1 MTKGNRQ
8 RANPVAKPL
17 KVKKTE
23 PQKTIYQ
30 DFPIR
35 PLNTNDSN
43 QVKDMFA
50 LSNNFAA
57 LVKQFADTEMQV
69 KASKQFTSELKSKKI
84 KGPLMIRA
92 SPNVFIP
99 MRDMEKAAQN
109 IKKEVALLEKENTL
123 KRGQIE
129 HRYEEYVD
137 SIIRL
142 KRLLTKLIGDK
153 ELTTLSGHRAHDAK
167 SDEETK
173 VIFKKEFDEMSKI
186 EMQKL
191 PEEVKEAIAKDKAKN
206 KTEVQKGICQC
217 KSCKAQTTTRR

>member
-17 KVKKTE
+17 KVKKAE
-23 PQKTIYQ
+23 PRKTIYQ

-35 PLNTNDSN
+35 PLNTDDSM

-57 LVKQFADTEMQV
+57 LVKQFADTDMQIR
-69 KASKQFTSELKSKKI
+69 ASKQFTTELKSKKI

-99 MRDMEKAAQN
+99 MRDMDKAAEN
-109 IKKEVALLEKENTL
+109 IKKEVGLLEKENTL

-142 KRLLTKLIGDK
+142 KRLLTAMIGDK
-153 ELTTLSGHRAHDAK
+153 ELTTLSGHRTEDAK
-167 SDEETK
+167 SEEEAK

-191 PEEVKEAIAKDKAKN
+191 PEEVKEAIAKDKAEK
-206 KTEVQKGICQC
+206 KTACQC
-217 KSCKAQTTTRR
+217 KSCKHKA